1 MEMRT
6 TCQSNNASA
15 FQVSGLV
22 VDRVDRDLTN
32 IDSVAIYGLLRVADQ
47 HGKHL
52 GFFQETG
59 LG

>member
-1 MEMRT
+1 MRT

-32 IDSVAIYGLLRVADQ
+32 IDSVAIYGLLHVADQ